1 MPFYFPR
8 FGFPKFKQFS
18 VYRLLL
24 EQLCDSVPLDSIFP
38 FLVSHIFMIKWMKG
52 WCLWWE
58 LMMKPHVD
66 WKKIS
71 CHPFCIAST
80 FLWQMLAQK
89 GKVEFIHTFPGNG
102 DLLVTCTRMLSTC
115 TKNTPLYSLSEI
127 NNTVRGVFWGF
138 FFWYTALL

>member
-38 FLVSHIFMIKWMKG
+38 FPVSHIFMIEWMKG
-52 WCLWWE
+52 WCLWQE
-58 LMMKPHVD
+58 LIMKPHID

-71 CHPFCIAST
+71 CHPVCTAST
-80 FLWQMLAQK
+80 VLRQMLAQK
-89 GKVEFIHTFPGNG
+89 GKLKSIHTFPENG
-102 DLLVTCTRMLSTC
+102 DYLLHVLGC
-115 TKNTPLYSLSEI
+115 
-127 NNTVRGVFWGF
+127 
-138 FFWYTALL
+138 